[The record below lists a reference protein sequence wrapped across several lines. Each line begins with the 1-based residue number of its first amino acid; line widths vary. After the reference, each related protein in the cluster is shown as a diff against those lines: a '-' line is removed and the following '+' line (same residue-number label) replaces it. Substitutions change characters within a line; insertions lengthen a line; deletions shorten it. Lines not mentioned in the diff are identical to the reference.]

1 MATDKEFL
9 TFVLDQLND
18 PQITTRPM
26 MGEYVLYYAGKPVG
40 GLYDDRLLVKITP
53 STEPL
58 AQTGE
63 PLPRAVPYPGAKELW
78 SAPVDDPERTL
89 RLIRAAA
96 DDLPAPKPR
105 KKT

>member
-63 PLPRAVPYPGAKELW
+63 PL
-78 SAPVDDPERTL
+78 S
-89 RLIRAAA
+89 RAARSTQNSSMS
-96 DDLPAPKPR
+96 R
-105 KKT
+105 KSRANMNYLALKSVSM